1 MKEAISAFFLR
12 KCFCAMDY
20 NGMISLSLCVYIH
33 TLYYLSVLLYGMASE
48 AGARLFLDVAARI
61 AIGIRYGSIN
71 RNWKGI
77 FVPVA

>member
-1 MKEAISAFFLR
+1 
-12 KCFCAMDY
+12 
-20 NGMISLSLCVYIH
+20 VYIY
-33 TLYYLSVLLYGMASE
+33 TLYLSVLVYGMASA
-48 AGARLFLDVAARI
+48 AGARVFLDVAARI

>member
-1 MKEAISAFFLR
+1 MTLLSSLEIAFALWNNR
-12 KCFCAMDY
+12 IMH
-20 NGMISLSLCVYIH
+20 LSQCVYVYM
-33 TLYYLSVLLYGMASE
+33 LYLSPLLYGIASA
-48 AGARLFLDVAARI
+48 AGAPLFLDVAARI

>member
-1 MKEAISAFFLR
+1 
-12 KCFCAMDY
+12 MDY
-20 NGMISLSLCVYIH
+20 NGMIYLSLSLCVCVY

-48 AGARLFLDVAARI
+48 AGALVFLDVAARI

>member
-1 MKEAISAFFLR
+1 VCI
-12 KCFCAMDY
+12 Y
-20 NGMISLSLCVYIH
+20 